1 MSVPIHSVPIHLG
14 HDNPPLPGSR
24 GGAGGLGSGF
34 AYCMVAYVPGIL
46 EGRGRLVQN
55 ASAAATELIRLA
67 ILDGRL
73 EPGSR
78 LKEEELARELGISRT
93 PIREALLV
101 LQAEGLIQTTPNRG
115 AVVVTHDADDL
126 IDLYQLR
133 ALLEGHAARQAA
145 ARISDEEIGLLRESC
160 DRFDRIAAED
170 IRELVKENLLFHR
183 AIHAAAGSARLSGML
198 RRVIELP
205 LVYKSYVWYPPD
217 QKRISA
223 HYHRQITNALSVR
236 DAERAELVMR
246 EHVFEARD
254 LLVAASR
261 DQIDAP

>member
-1 MSVPIHSVPIHLG
+1 
-14 HDNPPLPGSR
+14 
-24 GGAGGLGSGF
+24 
-34 AYCMVAYVPGIL
+34 MVAFVPGIL
-46 EGRGRLVQN
+46 EGRGQLVQN
-55 ASAAATELIRLA
+55 ASVAAIELIRQA

-93 PIREALLV
+93 PVREALLV
-101 LQAEGLIQTTPNRG
+101 LQAEGLIETTPNRG
-115 AVVVTHDADDL
+115 AAVRTHDADDL

-133 ALLEGHAARQAA
+133 ALLEGYAARQAA
-145 ARISDEEIGLLRESC
+145 ARVSDEEIQLLRESC
-160 DRFDRIAAED
+160 DRFDKIAGD
-170 IRELVKENLLFHR
+170 DFRELVKENLLFHS
-183 AIHAAAGSARLSGML
+183 AIHAAAGSARLTGML

-223 HYHRQITNALSVR
+223 HYHRQITKALSVR

-261 DQIDAP
+261 EQVDTP